1 MSDRMYSFGKK
12 ALGAVFLLSLA
23 LSAYSLDSITLSVE
37 GAKRDA
43 LIYLPANNDAATA
56 PVIFVYHGHGGNMN
70 ASADRFHLETYW
82 PEAIVVYPQGLNT
95 PTASD
100 PEGKKPGWQRFVG
113 DQGDR
118 DIKFFD
124 ALVEYLKQ
132 NYAVEAKR
140 MFAAGFSN
148 GGRMAYMLLAGRGE
162 SLAAVASVA
171 GVLYVKDD
179 FKMLQPKPIFHAAG
193 KKDDTIKYATQ
204 KETIEYFLK
213 LNKCKANGKKI
224 NEYLTEYPSA
234 SDNPVM
240 TYVHNGG
247 HEIPGDSLPYIIE
260 FFKRFR

>member
-1 MSDRMYSFGKK
+1 MSNRMCFFSKK

-23 LSAYSLDSITLSVE
+23 LSAYSFDSISLTVE
-37 GAKRDA
+37 DIKRDA
-43 LIYLPANNDAATA
+43 LIHLPANGDIKTA
-56 PVIFVYHGHGGNMN
+56 PVIVVYHGHGGNMN
-70 ASADRFHLETYW
+70 ASADKFHLETYW
-82 PEAIVVYPQGLNT
+82 PEAIVIYPQGLNT

-100 PEGKKPGWQRFVG
+100 PEGKKPGWQRYVG

-124 ALVEYLKQ
+124 ALVEYLKK
-132 NYAVEAKR
+132 NYLLEGKR
-140 MFAAGFSN
+140 VFATGFSN
-148 GGRMAYMLLAGRGE
+148 GGRMAYMLLAERGE

-179 FKMLQPKPIFHAAG
+179 FKRLQPKPIFHVAG

-224 NEYLTEYPSA
+224 NEYLTEYPST
-234 SDNPVM
+234 SDNLVM

-247 HEIPGDSLPYIIE
+247 HEIPSDSLPFIVE
-260 FFKRFR
+260 FFKRY